1 MKTYTIETTYR
12 VPNYRQRTHSADTVE
27 DACRLAIAD
36 EDWTGALPDFETA
49 GETYVTG
56 AWEGADAAYSGPAV
70 EVPEAF
76 GETVYRK
83 AELFEDLVALLREP
97 AQPLGIS
104 EHDFRNWLPRA
115 LTVLQRPMRS
125 VGMLQALPEDSFG
138 LAGGLQGPGG

>member
-1 MKTYTIETTYR
+1 MKTCTIETMYR
-12 VPNYRQRTHSADTVE
+12 GPNYRQGTHSADTVE

-36 EDWTGALPDFETA
+36 EDWTGALPDLETA

-56 AWEGADAAYSGPAV
+56 AWEGADAAYSGPVV

-97 AQPLGIS
+97 AQPMGIS
-104 EHDFRNWLPRA
+104 EHAFRTWLPRA
-115 LTVLQRPMRS
+115 MAVLAKADAIGRDAASAP
-125 VGMLQALPEDSFG
+125 
-138 LAGGLQGPGG
+138 

>member
-1 MKTYTIETTYR
+1 MQVARKG
-12 VPNYRQRTHSADTVE
+12 RQQNGLAHRMDRRTAKALADP
-27 DACRLAIAD
+27 IQNQ
-36 EDWTGALPDFETA
+36 GFETA

>member
-27 DACRLAIAD
+27 DACRLGIAD

-70 EVPEAF
+70 DVPEAF

-97 AQPLGIS
+97 AQPMGIA
-104 EHDFRNWLPRA
+104 EHAFRAWLPRA
-115 LTVLQRPMRS
+115 MTVLAKADAIGRDAASAP
-125 VGMLQALPEDSFG
+125 
-138 LAGGLQGPGG
+138 

>member
-12 VPNYRQRTHSADTVE
+12 VPNYRQRTHSAETVE

-56 AWEGADAAYSGPAV
+56 AWESADAAYSGPEV
-70 EVPEAF
+70 DVPEAF

-83 AELFEDLVALLREP
+83 AKLFEDLVALLREP
-97 AQPLGIS
+97 AEPMGMS
-104 EHDFRNWLPRA
+104 EHAFRIWLPRA
-115 LTVLQRPMRS
+115 MTVLARADAIGRDAANS
-125 VGMLQALPEDSFG
+125 R
-138 LAGGLQGPGG
+138 

>member
-27 DACRLAIAD
+27 DACRLAIGD
-36 EDWTGALPDFETA
+36 EDWTDALPDFETA

-56 AWEGADAAYSGPAV
+56 AWEGANAAYSGSAV

-76 GETVYRK
+76 GEMVYRK

-97 AQPLGIS
+97 AQPMGLS
-104 EHDFRNWLPRA
+104 LHDFENWLPRVLAA
-115 LTVLQRPMRS
+115 LAKADAIDANAAVS
-125 VGMLQALPEDSFG
+125 A
-138 LAGGLQGPGG
+138 

>member
-12 VPNYRQRTHSADTVE
+12 VPNYRQRTRSAETVE
-27 DACRLAIAD
+27 GACRLAIAD

-83 AELFEDLVALLREP
+83 AELFEDPVALLREP
-97 AQPLGIS
+97 AQPMGIS
-104 EHDFRNWLPRA
+104 EHAFRTWLPRA
-115 LTVLQRPMRS
+115 MAVLAKADAIGRDAASAP
-125 VGMLQALPEDSFG
+125 
-138 LAGGLQGPGG
+138 

>member
-1 MKTYTIETTYR
+1 MKTYLIETTCR

-70 EVPEAF
+70 DVPEAF
-76 GETVYRK
+76 GKTVYRK

-97 AQPLGIS
+97 TQPMGIS
-104 EHDFRNWLPRA
+104 EHAFRNWLPRA
-115 LTVLQRPMRS
+115 MTVLEKADAIGRDAANSP
-125 VGMLQALPEDSFG
+125 
-138 LAGGLQGPGG
+138 